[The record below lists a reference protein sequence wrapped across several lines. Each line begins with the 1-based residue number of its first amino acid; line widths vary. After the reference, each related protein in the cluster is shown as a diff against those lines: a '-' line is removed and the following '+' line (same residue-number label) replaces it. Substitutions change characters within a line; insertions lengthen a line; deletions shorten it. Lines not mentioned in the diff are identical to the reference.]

1 MWTPQENLMSLL
13 DQLEDLLMVSSCLLL
28 FRIRFALLKQGRMY
42 NDIIWTDVV
51 GFFQPILSGYFSLF

>member
-1 MWTPQENLMSLL
+1 MSLL

-28 FRIRFALLKQGRMY
+28 SRIRFALLKQGRMY